1 MRTCFGEVLN
11 PARGRT
17 ADCVYNKAT
26 NYEANNS
33 DGDRGGDLTL
43 PNSVSL
49 FRPA

>member
-1 MRTCFGEVLN
+1 MVTCFGEVLN

-17 ADCVYNKAT
+17 ADCVYNK
-26 NYEANNS
+26 NLQANNS
-33 DGDRGGDLTL
+33 DGDRGEVLTL